1 MGKMSEASIGMK
13 AILAQGM
20 KMVNAARETLDETEE
35 LIRMLASAAGMS
47 VGNMGPPEEVLIEEE
62 DNSAEDVSAAETEKP
77 AEDAEEKP
85 EEEPAG
91 TETEPAAVKRTATLE
106 ETRAVL
112 AAKSRNGYRAEVKAL
127 LTKYGAEKLSD
138 ITDAAVLGAM
148 MTEAEGLGCQNT
160 PT

>member
-20 KMVNAARETLDETEE
+20 KMVNAAREALDETEE

-47 VGNMGPPEEVLIEEE
+47 GGNMGPPEEVLIEEE
-62 DNSAEDVSAAETEKP
+62 DNAAEDVTAAETEETEK
-77 AEDAEEKP
+77 KP

-91 TETEPAAVKRTATLE
+91 VEMEPAAVKRTATLE

-127 LTKYGAEKLSD
+127 LSKYGAEKLSD

>member
-1 MGKMSEASIGMK
+1 MGKMSEASIGTK

-20 KMVNAARETLDETEE
+20 KMVNAAREALDETEE

-47 VGNMGPPEEVLIEEE
+47 GGNMGPPEEVLIEEE
-62 DNSAEDVSAAETEKP
+62 DNAAEEASVAETEETEK
-77 AEDAEEKP
+77 KP

-91 TETEPAAVKRTATLE
+91 TETEPAAVKRAATLE